1 MLTRRGGRG
10 MGAEARAS
18 EDRSQGDDW
27 GWLHQHSLK
36 GLVHHSYPGG
46 SPGKSLE
53 LPKRQEI
60 IVSGCARRGDSEHPL
75 NELQRQAQAMA
86 ISADPR
92 DGQETL
98 RLLPLPPRSLCA
110 STGHSPHHP
119 SWEPVQPTTA
129 RVPWSRDNF
138 LGRTHGA
145 PQAAATSRQPL
156 PPQARPALRT
166 PPSPGPGWATA
177 PESAAPLTPSCL
189 SGNRRP
195 QAAYTQRR
203 VQIQSWTPGAV
214 RTKKRKGKLFQQLQ
228 EQRIKSPQS
237 TWCTLH
243 LWNTR
248 IDNKSSQNWGG
259 GLWEQL

>member
-1 MLTRRGGRG
+1 MKEEKFPHTRKPLHWQRQGCGGVEASEPQRRAQQQGCRGQSGEIPAQRISADQHSPAQEACMLTRRGGRG

-27 GWLHQHSLK
+27 GWLHEHSLK
-36 GLVHHSYPGG
+36 GLAHHSYPGG

-98 RLLPLPPRSLCA
+98 RLLPPPPRSLCA

-129 RVPWSRDNF
+129 RVP
-138 LGRTHGA
+138 
-145 PQAAATSRQPL
+145 
-156 PPQARPALRT
+156 
-166 PPSPGPGWATA
+166 
-177 PESAAPLTPSCL
+177 
-189 SGNRRP
+189 
-195 QAAYTQRR
+195 
-203 VQIQSWTPGAV
+203 
-214 RTKKRKGKLFQQLQ
+214 
-228 EQRIKSPQS
+228 
-237 TWCTLH
+237 
-243 LWNTR
+243 
-248 IDNKSSQNWGG
+248 
-259 GLWEQL
+259 

>member
-1 MLTRRGGRG
+1 MKEEKFPHTRKPLHWQRQGCGGVEASEPQRRAQQQGCRGQSGEIPAQRISADQHSPAQEACMLTRRGGRG

-129 RVPWSRDNF
+129 RVP
-138 LGRTHGA
+138 
-145 PQAAATSRQPL
+145 
-156 PPQARPALRT
+156 
-166 PPSPGPGWATA
+166 
-177 PESAAPLTPSCL
+177 
-189 SGNRRP
+189 
-195 QAAYTQRR
+195 
-203 VQIQSWTPGAV
+203 
-214 RTKKRKGKLFQQLQ
+214 
-228 EQRIKSPQS
+228 
-237 TWCTLH
+237 
-243 LWNTR
+243 
-248 IDNKSSQNWGG
+248 
-259 GLWEQL
+259 